1 MEVILR
7 ADVAKLGHRG
17 EVVNV
22 SDGYARNYLLPRK
35 MAVLATAGNKKVI
48 EQEKTAA
55 VRRETT
61 DRAQAEQLAK
71 MLAGVTIIVAR
82 KAGEEDQLY
91 GSVTSIDVAE
101 ALQAKGYSIDRRKI
115 HLEDPIRTLGEF
127 DVPLRLHHDVEATVK
142 LQEIGRAHV

>member
-142 LQEIGRAHV
+142 LQVVRETD